1 MHPGLEQTTYVNH
14 TSVSCSLILIRA
26 FWELEWSK
34 ALVDEVAAEPSPA
47 PSDFYF
53 MGKLWTEDWLTLTG
67 RAKDKKWAFAL
78 ICPFP
83 YECWV
88 LQIQSKR
95 VLTTPLTKCF
105 LYKRHGL
112 MLPNKSTCFLPY
124 EVKHMKI
131 LEGPEMSMGI

>member
-53 MGKLWTEDWLTLTG
+53 MGELWTENWLTDWESKG
-67 RAKDKKWAFAL
+67 QKVSIRAHLPISLWMLGSSDPKQMGAYHALNKVSAFYTKDTAL
-78 ICPFP
+78 CFP
-83 YECWV
+83 T
-88 LQIQSKR
+88 S
-95 VLTTPLTKCF
+95 P
-105 LYKRHGL
+105 
-112 MLPNKSTCFLPY
+112 PASS
-124 EVKHMKI
+124 HMR
-131 LEGPEMSMGI
+131 